1 VWGVSHNVSIPWE
14 FALNQPETSLH
25 PDLLDALARLIVRAA
40 QDTQL
45 WITTHSEPLAER
57 IERHS
62 GLPRVRLCL
71 IDGETQVE
79 KSPKYS

>member
-1 VWGVSHNVSIPWE
+1 MNRRRAYIP
-14 FALNQPETSLH
+14 TSLTRW
-25 PDLLDALARLIVRAA
+25 RLIVRAA

-62 GLPRVRLCL
+62 GLPRVRPCL